1 VPAGKFAVGVLAG
14 WEGVEANVKQMRQ
27 YAASFSLPFVPLGP
41 MQAGMGWKSNAGGV
55 VAAEM
60 VEFVYWW
67 GKGMSSQTASR

>member
-1 VPAGKFAVGVLAG
+1 
-14 WEGVEANVKQMRQ
+14 
-27 YAASFSLPFVPLGP
+27 LPFVPLGP